1 MCVPRK
7 RKEGRCLALPARVP
21 VAESMAAAAAAAG
34 QETTPVDDRLTETD
48 EAS

>member
-21 VAESMAAAAAAAG
+21 VAESMAAAAAG